1 MSSPFRHFRKH
12 SKTFFAVASVL
23 AIGLFVFGR
32 GTGGGGGAH
41 GPSGRNA
48 SAVVATWNGGSIN
61 EGQLEQLTYQRLIT
75 NQFLKMLFV
84 EGGGQSLYYDLP
96 AGVPFLLLQSEEN
109 ASVQQE
115 VVYTELF
122 ASLGAEAGITVSDAM
137 VNSYLTEFGLQ
148 RVGNDQT
155 RSILAHVGKGDVK
168 NNEKVVLSTIR
179 KLLTAYYYRQ
189 SFGDTS
195 AVVLPAE
202 KWDDWRAV
210 NERISLQAASLPVEG
225 FLDQVPQPTEE
236 QLRKLFDEF
245 RDAEPNMIYDV
256 GSRELPSPNPGFAEP
271 RRVKLQ
277 YLVGTVADRTK
288 KLLDTV
294 TDEEIADYYERNKRK
309 EFVKSGL
316 GSDAASF
323 DNDPSDGD
331 PSDGDTSDGDT
342 PKSETPAGESSTPD
356 APTGEGP
363 ATESPAAKP
372 AAEVDA
378 PAAEST
384 PAEAAPAAE
393 PPAPAEG
400 DGKQSSMAPRRSP
413 FRLTALQA
421 APAEDAKGEA
431 SADDSAAPAATT
443 TAPPADSA
451 TAAPAAE
458 ATTESAQ
465 TTTGTEAGAAP
476 PAEHAAETKA
486 AEPEPEYEPLE
497 KVREEIRETLARD
510 KAVQELQS
518 SMDQAVA
525 RLQSEYNRY
534 GRDLVAAREAKKKE
548 PKPSAKLQNLD
559 WLAKETGLVAE
570 TTAPLTLRELSETPV
585 GKAADEQTGR
595 TSVAGAAAYTL
606 DLYEPFLAHDLEGD
620 WYLVTKVE
628 DTPKRVPEF
637 DEVRDQVAAAW
648 KRIEAAKL
656 AEKKAK
662 ELAAEADASTEPFH
676 TFFKGKGIETKN
688 TELFSRRQYA
698 VSPGLGNP
706 PELGDVPE
714 LKNVGPEFLEAAFAL
729 DGEKSVAV
737 LNFDHSVA
745 YVIRLNSRQYTAEEL
760 RKLFLEEVTSWPG
773 YQDMREARRRTFEQA
788 INDRILK
795 DVAGFK
801 FDPAWVAEQQ
811 KRAASRE

>member
-23 AIGLFVFGR
+23 AIGLFVFGS
-32 GTGGGGGAH
+32 GTGAGRNANN
-41 GPSGRNA
+41 PSGRNA

-61 EGQLEQLTYQRLIT
+61 EGQLEQLIYQRLIT

-84 EGGGQSLYYDLP
+84 AGGGQSLYYDMP
-96 AGVPFLLLQSEEN
+96 AGVPWQSILLQSEDN
-109 ASVQQE
+109 SYVQQE

-137 VNSYLTEFGLQ
+137 VNAYLTEFGLQ

-155 RSILAHVGKGDVK
+155 RAILANVGKGDVK

-189 SFGDTS
+189 SFGDSS

-210 NERISLQAASLPVEG
+210 NERISLQAASLPIEG

-236 QLRKLFDEF
+236 QLRKLYDEF
-245 RDAEPNMIYDV
+245 KDAEPNLIFDV
-256 GSRELPSPNPGFAEP
+256 GGRELPSPNPGFAEP

-294 TDEEIADYYERNKRK
+294 TQEEIADYYERNKRK

-316 GSDAASF
+316 GDDAASF
-323 DNDPSDGD
+323 DNE
-331 PSDGDTSDGDT
+331 TSDGGTPEGET
-342 PKSETPAGESSTPD
+342 PKSESPAGEPTTTEASPGESPTTETPAAEPATEGD
-356 APTGEGP
+356 APT
-363 ATESPAAKP
+363 A
-372 AAEVDA
+372 D
-378 PAAEST
+378 ST
-384 PAEAAPAAE
+384 PAEEAPADE

-400 DGKQSSMAPRRSP
+400 DGKQSSVVPRRSP
-413 FRLTALQA
+413 FRLTALQS
-421 APAEDAKGEA
+421 APAADAK
-431 SADDSAAPAATT
+431 ADAPADQSAAPADTT
-443 TAPPADSA
+443 TIPPAA
-451 TAAPAAE
+451 T
-458 ATTESAQ
+458 
-465 TTTGTEAGAAP
+465 P
-476 PAEHAAETKA
+476 PAETTPEAAETTPLGSGAAAPDETAADAKA
-486 AEPEPEYEPLE
+486 EEPEPEYEPLD
-497 KVREEIRETLARD
+497 KVSDVIRETLARD

-525 RLQSEYNRY
+525 KLQSEYNRY

-548 PKPSAKLQNLD
+548 PKAPAKLKNID
-559 WLAKETGLVAE
+559 WLAAETGLVAE
-570 TTAPLTLRELSETPV
+570 TTAPLTIRELSETPV

-595 TSVAGAAAYTL
+595 ISVTGAAFYSL
-606 DLYEPFLAHDLEGD
+606 KPYEPFLAHELEGD
-620 WYLVTKVE
+620 WYLVAKVE

-706 PELGDVPE
+706 PELGNVPE

-745 YVIRLNSRQYTAEEL
+745 YVIRLNSRQYTTEEL
-760 RKLFLEEVTSWPG
+760 KKLFLEEVTSWPG
-773 YQDMREARRRTFEQA
+773 YQDMREERRRMFEQA
-788 INDRILK
+788 VNDRILK

-801 FDPAWVAEQQ
+801 FDPDWAAEQQ